1 MNNEKRTGEKAIP
14 ENLKE
19 ILTELQLMSLNKIS
33 SFGWELIFVR
43 RPLFQ
48 EVVPVIK
55 NNNGVQIGVLE
66 EDGRINLEPEIALR
80 KNEAI

>member
-19 ILTELQLMSLNKIS
+19 ILTELQLMSLNKIT

-55 NNNGVQIGVLE
+55 NHNGIQIGVLE

>member
-1 MNNEKRTGEKAIP
+1 MNYEKRTGEKAVP
-14 ENLKE
+14 DNLKE
-19 ILTELQLMSLNKIS
+19 LLTELQLMSLYKIS

-48 EVVPVIK
+48 EVVPVIR
-55 NNNGVQIGVLE
+55 NHNGVQIGVLE

-80 KNEAI
+80 KNEV

>member
-1 MNNEKRTGEKAIP
+1 MNYEKRTGEKAVP
-14 ENLKE
+14 DNLKE
-19 ILTELQLMSLNKIS
+19 LLTELQLMSLNKIS

-48 EVVPVIK
+48 EVVPVIR
-55 NNNGVQIGVLE
+55 NHNGVQIGVLE

-80 KNEAI
+80 KNEV